1 MAPVVVS
8 VWTSPTPTSS
18 SSPSSQGQ
26 LPCHLLLLTLG
37 QLLLGTPFA
46 AHTPFRARLSTV
58 PAGLLWRAAAAAHTP
73 PSGQPGDLVWT
84 VAEEV
89 ALFSTVEA
97 GAPPPTGLQGSAL
110 ALAVAVTLLFLLLV
124 HHVHLHRLE
133 PGPRL
138 VFSDQPGGGNPPI
151 HLVGIAV
158 ADPDPSLLDLDH
170 VYRSGSEG
178 FYAVGVESKHLVPH
192 LLVDEP
198 HGGLSPGHL
207 GTPAGTNRT
216 WR

>member
-1 MAPVVVS
+1 MAPAVVS

-37 QLLLGTPFA
+37 QLLLGAPFA
-46 AHTPFRARLSTV
+46 AHTSFRARLSTV

-124 HHVHLHRLE
+124 HHVHFHPLE
-133 PGPRL
+133 LGPRL
-138 VFSDQPGGGNPPI
+138 FFSDRPGDGDQPI
-151 HLVGIAV
+151 HFVDIAV
-158 ADPDPSLLDLDH
+158 ADPDTSPLDLDH
-170 VYRSGSEG
+170 VYRSSSEG
-178 FYAVGVESKHLVPH
+178 FYAVGVKTKHLVPH
-192 LLVDEP
+192 VLVDELL
-198 HGGLSPGHL
+198 GGLAVELDLVSLL
-207 GTPAGTNRT
+207 GI
-216 WR
+216 